1 MSFRPQDTLFA
12 SPLARHEAALCAVR
26 DGFGAGE
33 VLAGSGFADAV
44 RQAFRAGRPIVG
56 LCAAGILIRLTA
68 PLLAD
73 KHTEPPVLLMTET
86 GDFVP
91 LLGGHHGANVLA
103 LELAEAA
110 SGFALISTATD
121 ARLGAPVEDPA
132 PGFRLLNPEH
142 ASAFQKALAQ
152 SSDAAIAIRGDWPL
166 RSDAPGSTDPSST
179 LSLGTEGEPSEGTL
193 VYARTDLVVGVGC
206 ERGADAELLVRVV
219 QEQLAAAGLH
229 PSRIAGIASVTLK
242 QDEPALAAL
251 CDALGGVPLRFFEAD
266 ALAAIATPNPS
277 QVVRAEIGTPSVS
290 EAAALLG
297 AGQGATLVLEKQK
310 FGIGTVAVAQAPH
323 PLRAFTAGQARGQ
336 VQLVGLGPGRED
348 WRLAGTDAVLR
359 GADHLV
365 GYTYYT
371 DQVQPL
377 PHQQVHTFDLG
388 EEERRCQ
395 FALDLAAQGQSVALI
410 CSGDAGVYAM
420 GALVYEL
427 ADRADDR
434 AIKGVEIIANPG
446 ISAMFGAAAR
456 LGAPLGHDFCAISL
470 SNLMTPWSVIERR
483 LKGAS
488 MADFVV
494 CFYNP
499 VSRKRDWQLGA
510 ARDILLENRPPE
522 TPVVICRQ
530 IGRAEE
536 TFAHRTLG
544 ELDPAEVDMF
554 CMVLVGSSITRRYQP
569 VKNGPISLYTPRG
582 YLSRGEDH
590 RA

>member
-1 MSFRPQDTLFA
+1 MSFRPEDTLFA
-12 SPLARHEAALCAVR
+12 SPLDRHEAALVAVR

-33 VLAGSGFADAV
+33 VLAGGGFADAV
-44 RQAFRAGRPIVG
+44 RQAFRTGRPVVG
-56 LCAAGILIRLTA
+56 LCAAGILIRLVA
-68 PLLAD
+68 PLLTD
-73 KHTEPPVLLMTET
+73 KHAEPPVLVMTET

-91 LLGGHHGANVLA
+91 LLGGHHGANRLA
-103 LELAEAA
+103 RELAESAA
-110 SGFALISTATD
+110 GFALITTATD
-121 ARLGAPVEDPA
+121 ALLGAPVEDPA
-132 PGFRLLNPEH
+132 PGFRLQNPEH
-142 ASAFQKALAQ
+142 AGAFQKALAQ
-152 SSDAAIAIRGDWPL
+152 SAGATIAIRGDWPL
-166 RSDAPGSTDPSST
+166 RSTAPASTDPNSV
-179 LSLGTEGEPSEGTL
+179 LSLGTKGEPSEQSL
-193 VYARTDLVVGVGC
+193 VYVPTDLVLGVGC
-206 ERGADAELLVRVV
+206 ERGADAEALVKAV
-219 QEQLAAAGLH
+219 QQHLAAANL
-229 PSRIAGIASVTLK
+229 PLARIAGIASATLK

-251 CDALGGVPLRFFEAD
+251 SQTLGGAPLRCFEAS
-266 ALAAIATPNPS
+266 ALATVAVPNPS
-277 QVVRAEIGTPSVS
+277 AVVQAEIGTPSVS

-297 AGQGATLVLEKQK
+297 AGEGAALVLEKQT
-310 FGIGTVAVAQAPH
+310 FGIGTVAVAQAQQ
-323 PLRAFTAGQARGQ
+323 PLTTFSAGQARGQ
-336 VQLVGLGPGRED
+336 LQLVGLGPGRDD

-371 DQVQPL
+371 DQVDPL

-483 LKGAS
+483 LQGAS
-488 MADFVV
+488 VADFVV

-499 VSRKRDWQLGA
+499 VSRKRDWQLAA
-510 ARDILLENRPPE
+510 ARDILLENRPAE

-536 TFAHRTLG
+536 TFTHRTLG
-544 ELDPAEVDMF
+544 ALDPAEVDMF

>member
-1 MSFRPQDTLFA
+1 MSFKPQDILFV
-12 SPLARHEAALCAVR
+12 SPLDRHDAALRAVR
-26 DGFGAGE
+26 DALGAGE
-33 VLAGSGFADAV
+33 VQCGAGFSEAV
-44 RQAFRAGRPIVG
+44 RRAFGAGRPLVG
-56 LCAAGILIRLTA
+56 LCAAGILIRLVA
-68 PLLAD
+68 PLLSD
-73 KHTEPPVLLMTET
+73 KQAEPPVLVMTET

-91 LLGGHHGANVLA
+91 LLGGHHGANRLA
-103 LELAEAA
+103 RDLAEAA
-110 SGFALISTATD
+110 NGFALVSTATD
-121 ARLGAPVEDPA
+121 ALLGAPVEDPA
-132 PGFRLLNPEH
+132 PGYRLLNPEH
-142 ASAFQKALAQ
+142 AGAFQKALAQ
-152 SSDAAIAIRGDWPL
+152 SSESIAIKGEWPL
-166 RSDAPGSTDPSST
+166 RSDAPASTDPESN
-179 LSLGTEGEPSEGTL
+179 LALGTQGEPSENAL
-193 VYARTDLVVGVGC
+193 IYARTDLVLGVGC
-206 ERGADAELLVRVV
+206 ERGADAD
-219 QEQLAAAGLH
+219 QLAEAVHSHLAQANLR
-229 PSRIAGIASVTLK
+229 PEQVAGIASVSLK

-251 CDALGGVPLRFFEAD
+251 SATLGVPLRFFAAD
-266 ALAAIATPNPS
+266 RLAQVSTPNPS
-277 QVVRAEIGTPSVS
+277 AVVEAEIGTPSVS

-297 AGQGATLVLEKQK
+297 AGDGAALVLEKQK
-310 FGIGTVAVAQAPH
+310 FGIGTLAVAQSLQPIA
-323 PLRAFTAGQARGQ
+323 AFTTGQARGQ

-359 GADHLV
+359 SADHLV

-395 FALDLAAQGQSVALI
+395 FALDLAAEGKSVALI

-427 ADRADDR
+427 ADRSESR
-434 AIKGVEIIANPG
+434 AVQGVEIIANPG

-483 LKGAS
+483 LQGAS
-488 MADFVV
+488 AADFVV

-499 VSRKRDWQLGA
+499 VSRKRDWQLAA
-510 ARDILLENRPPE
+510 ARDLLLENRPAE

-536 TFAHRTLG
+536 TFTHRTLG
-544 ELDPAEVDMF
+544 ELDPADVDMF

>member
-1 MSFRPQDTLFA
+1 MSFKPQDILFV
-12 SPLARHEAALCAVR
+12 SPLDRHADALNAVR
-26 DGFGAGE
+26 DALGGGEVRCGAGFSE
-33 VLAGSGFADAV
+33 AV
-44 RQAFRAGRPIVG
+44 RQGFGTGRPVVG
-56 LCAAGILIRLTA
+56 LCAAGILIRLVA
-68 PLLAD
+68 PLLTD
-73 KHTEPPVLLMTET
+73 KHAEPPVLVMTET

-91 LLGGHHGANVLA
+91 LLGGHHGANRLA
-103 LELAEAA
+103 RDLAEAA
-110 SGFALISTATD
+110 NGFALVSTATD
-121 ARLGAPVEDPA
+121 ALLGAPVEDPA
-132 PGFRLLNPEH
+132 PGYRLLNPQD
-142 ASAFQKALAQ
+142 AGAFQKALAQ
-152 SSDAAIAIRGDWPL
+152 SPTAVAIKGEWPL
-166 RSDAPGSTDPSST
+166 RSEVPEVSDPSSG
-179 LSLGTEGEPSEGTL
+179 LSLGTEGEPSQSAL
-193 VYARTDLVVGVGC
+193 VYTRTDLVLGVGC
-206 ERGADAELLVRVV
+206 ERGADADALVDAVQELLAQSNLRA
-219 QEQLAAAGLH
+219 EQV
-229 PSRIAGIASVTLK
+229 AGIASVTLK

-251 CDALGGVPLRFFEAD
+251 SDALSAPLRFFEAD
-266 ALAAIATPNPS
+266 GLAQVSTPNPS
-277 QVVRAEIGTPSVS
+277 TVVQAEIGTPSVS

-297 AGQGATLVLEKQK
+297 AGEGASLVLEKQK
-310 FGIGTVAVAQAPH
+310 FGIGTLAIARAPQ
-323 PLRAFTAGQARGQ
+323 PITAFTAGQARGQ

-359 GADHLV
+359 SAEHLV

-371 DQVQPL
+371 DQVHPL

-395 FALDLAAQGQSVALI
+395 FALDLAAEGKSVALI

-427 ADRADDR
+427 ADRSDSR
-434 AIKGVEIIANPG
+434 AVQGVEIIANPG

-470 SNLMTPWSVIERR
+470 SNLMTPWTVIERR
-483 LKGAS
+483 LQGAS
-488 MADFVV
+488 AADFVV

-499 VSRKRDWQLGA
+499 VSRKRDWQLAA
-510 ARDILLENRPPE
+510 ARDILLGNRPAE

-536 TFAHRTLG
+536 TFTHRTLG

>member
-1 MSFRPQDTLFA
+1 MSFKVQDVLFL
-12 SPLARHEAALCAVR
+12 SPLAHHRPALNQLR
-26 DGFGAGE
+26 DALGAGE
-33 VLAGSGFADAV
+33 VLAGEGFGAAVRKGFAE
-44 RQAFRAGRPIVG
+44 GRPIVG

-73 KHTEPPVLLMTET
+73 KHAEPPVVMATET

-91 LLGGHHGANVLA
+91 LLGGHYGANQLA
-103 LELAEAA
+103 RDLAELAV
-110 SGFALISTATD
+110 GFAVVSTATD
-121 ARLGAPVEDPA
+121 TILGAAVEDSA
-132 PGFRLLNPEH
+132 PGYRLLNPEH

-152 SSDAAIAIRGDWPL
+152 GPDTGIAVHGDWPL
-166 RSDAPGSTDPSST
+166 RSDGPAQTDPNSP
-179 LSLGTEGEPSEGTL
+179 LSLGTSGTPSEQAL
-193 VYARTDLVVGVGC
+193 VYAPTDLVLGVGC
-206 ERGADAELLVRVV
+206 ERGADAEGFVTHA
-219 QEQLAAAGLH
+219 LAALDSAGLD
-229 PSRIAGIASVTLK
+229 PRRVAGVASVTLK
-242 QDEPALAAL
+242 QDEPALHALAAHL
-251 CDALGGVPLRFFEAD
+251 NAPLRFFDSA
-266 ALAAIATPNPS
+266 ALADIATPNPS
-277 QVVRAEIGTPSVS
+277 AVVEAEIGTPSVS

-297 AGQGATLVLEKQK
+297 AGSGASLVLEKQK
-310 FGIGTVAVAQAPH
+310 FGIGTLAVAQAPA
-323 PLRAFTAGQARGQ
+323 PLAEPAAGRPRGQ
-336 VQLVGLGPGRED
+336 VQLVGLGPGRAD

-359 GADHLV
+359 SAEHLV

-395 FALDLAAQGQSVALI
+395 FALDLAAQGASVALI

-427 ADRADDR
+427 ADRSEDR
-434 AIKGVEIIANPG
+434 AIQGVEIIANPG

-470 SNLMTPWSVIERR
+470 SNLMTPWTVIERR

-488 MADFVV
+488 LADFVV

-499 VSRKRDWQLGA
+499 VSRKRDWQLAA
-510 ARDILLENRPPE
+510 ARDILLEHRPAD

-530 IGRAEE
+530 IGRSEE
-536 TFAHRTLG
+536 TFTHRTLD
-544 ELDPAEVDMF
+544 ELDPADVDMF
-554 CMVLVGSSITRRYQP
+554 CMVLVGASITRRYQP

>member
-1 MSFRPQDTLFA
+1 MSFKPQDILFV
-12 SPLARHEAALCAVR
+12 SPLDRHDGALTAVR
-26 DGFGAGE
+26 DALGGGEVQCGAGFSE
-33 VLAGSGFADAV
+33 AV
-44 RQAFRAGRPIVG
+44 RQGFRTGRPVVG
-56 LCAAGILIRLTA
+56 LCAAGILIRLVA
-68 PLLAD
+68 PLLTD
-73 KHTEPPVLLMTET
+73 KHAEPPVLVMTET

-91 LLGGHHGANVLA
+91 LLGGHHGANRLA
-103 LELAEAA
+103 RELAEAA
-110 SGFALISTATD
+110 SGFALVSTATD
-121 ARLGAPVEDPA
+121 ALLGAPVEDPA
-132 PGFRLLNPEH
+132 PGYRLLNPQH
-142 ASAFQKALAQ
+142 AGAFQKALAQ
-152 SSDAAIAIRGDWPL
+152 SPSGISIKGEWPL
-166 RSDAPGSTDPSST
+166 RSDAPDAADPSSA
-179 LSLGTEGEPSEGTL
+179 LSLGTEGEPSESAL
-193 VYARTDLVVGVGC
+193 VYTRTDVVLGVGC
-206 ERGADAELLVRVV
+206 ERGADAETLVEAVLGHLV
-219 QEQLAAAGLH
+219 QAGL
-229 PSRIAGIASVTLK
+229 RAEAVAGIASVTLK

-251 CDALGGVPLRFFEAD
+251 SGALGAPLRVFEPE
-266 ALAAIATPNPS
+266 ALAQVSTPNPS
-277 QVVRAEIGTPSVS
+277 AVVEAEIGTPSVS

-297 AGQGATLVLEKQK
+297 AGAGGSLVLEKQK
-310 FGIGTVAVAQAPH
+310 FGIGTLALARAPQ
-323 PLRAFTAGQARGQ
+323 PITAFTAGQARGQ

-359 GADHLV
+359 NADHLV

-395 FALDLAAQGQSVALI
+395 FALDLAAEGKSVALI

-420 GALVYEL
+420 GALVFEL
-427 ADRADDR
+427 ADRSDSR
-434 AIKGVEIIANPG
+434 AVKGVEIIANPG

-483 LKGAS
+483 LHGAS
-488 MADFVV
+488 AADFVV

-499 VSRKRDWQLGA
+499 VSRKRDWQLAA
-510 ARDILLENRPPE
+510 ARDILLENRPAE

-536 TFAHRTLG
+536 TFTHRTLG
-544 ELDPAEVDMF
+544 DLDPAEVDMF